1 MTILII
7 VELPTKAKAIQS
19 YAGPGHQ
26 VKASFGHI
34 RDLPAKEL
42 GVDVDAGFKPHYVV
56 TNRKAIQTLRK
67 ALEKADTVILASDP
81 DREGEAIAWHLAE
94 TFKKELRGKKVSRAV
109 FHEIT
114 PAAVRAGLASTRPV
128 DMALVDAQQA
138 RRILDRLV
146 GYKLSPLL
154 WKQIKRPWVT
164 GKETTGALGRAG
176 ADGRAAP
183 GRGKRP

>member
-1 MTILII
+1 MIFSRCTIYIPQLEQNDYNSNMTILII
-7 VELPTKAKAIQS
+7 VESPTKAKAIQS

-42 GVDVDAGFKPHYVV
+42 GVDVEAGFKPHYII
-56 TNRKAIQTLRK
+56 TNRKAIATLRK
-67 ALEKADTVILASDP
+67 ALENADTVILASDP

-114 PAAVRAGLASTRPV
+114 PSAVRAGLAATRAV
-128 DMALVDAQQA
+128 DMA
-138 RRILDRLV
+138 
-146 GYKLSPLL
+146 P
-154 WKQIKRPWVT
+154 
-164 GKETTGALGRAG
+164 
-176 ADGRAAP
+176 
-183 GRGKRP
+183 